1 MKIGKSLVDLATEIG
16 RQAETKRDFLVR
28 TEALTMHSNGKSE
41 IELESVGKFGV
52 TDHAH
57 AQIRE
62 RLGIPA
68 VYYDRLRKEHPVL
81 LDYNVNE
88 LLRAKPEQRM
98 VRTLDGQARAFL
110 SKSYRCLDNI
120 DLAEAVL
127 PVFGEQSLEVRSCD
141 ITPSKLYLKVV
152 SRSRELEVKRGDPVC
167 AGIMI
172 SNSEVGMGAL
182 KVVPFIERLVCT
194 NGLIAEDY
202 SQKKYHVGKAVESEH
217 IEMYRDETL
226 QADDRAFFLKVG
238 DTIRGVLQGPFFEA
252 IVNQMKEA
260 ADRFITGDP
269 IKAVEEIA
277 TRLRITEKE
286 KGGGLKHLIN
296 GGDLSQWGV
305 VNAITRTAEDADD
318 YDRATELESAGGRVL
333 TLGPNDWRVIAEAA

>member
-1 MKIGKSLVDLATEIG
+1 
-16 RQAETKRDFLVR
+16 
-28 TEALTMHSNGKSE
+28 
-41 IELESVGKFGV
+41 
-52 TDHAH
+52 
-57 AQIRE
+57 
-62 RLGIPA
+62 
-68 VYYDRLRKEHPVL
+68 
-81 LDYNVNE
+81 
-88 LLRAKPEQRM
+88 
-98 VRTLDGQARAFL
+98 
-110 SKSYRCLDNI
+110 
-120 DLAEAVL
+120 
-127 PVFGEQSLEVRSCD
+127 
-141 ITPSKLYLKVV
+141 
-152 SRSRELEVKRGDPVC
+152 
-167 AGIMI
+167 MI